1 MQFSDR
7 FEHLEHNGRAPS
19 HYDSVKDAMAAFLQ
33 PHTYLAMGSLTFF
46 AGHGRVLVSALFLF
60 RRHAPQVQIEPECC
74 GIEVMRIFRRGAV
87 YAVRYT
93 RALCR
98 RCSQYQIAD
107 TALMVSSV

>member
-46 AGHGRVLVSALFLF
+46 TGHGRVRAALFLF
-60 RRHAPQVQIEPECC
+60 RRHAPQDQIEPEYCA
-74 GIEVMRIFRRGAV
+74 IEVVQIFWRGVV
-87 YAVRYT
+87 YEAGYT